1 MAKTMKAQ
9 VFYEREKMVLE
20 DIPVPEIGPERVL
33 VSVKF
38 CGICGSDVAYFF
50 GNSSLET
57 ETGKG
62 PLVLGHEFSGEVVQV
77 GEIPERAGLFKPG
90 DRPERAGLFK
100 PGDRVVLDPVQ
111 YCNACKI
118 CKKGKVNLCE
128 TKQVL
133 GVSVNGGFAQYC
145 VSSYT
150 GLHKIPEGVTYEEA
164 AMTEP
169 LACATHAVKRMAIE
183 PGDFCLVIGPGTI
196 GIMMVQLIKRCGAGK
211 VVLVGR
217 GGNDYRLEIGLKAGA
232 DEVLNISDSKS
243 PYYVKNLKARITEL
257 SDGQLADAVIIPTG
271 SVEAMESAFELS
283 GRKARIVFFGLPA
296 DDAIVRVPAAQTIFN
311 DKTVHFSWLAPLMW
325 PTALDAIGRGL
336 VDVKSLA
343 SSIIPLE
350 ELEQGLRDVKA
361 RAGNPMKVLVQPPKL

>member
-9 VFYEREKMVLE
+9 VFYEREKMLLE
-20 DIPVPEIGPERVL
+20 DIPIPTVGPEQVL
-33 VSVKF
+33 VLVKF

-57 ETGKG
+57 KTGKG

-77 GEIPERAGLFKPG
+77 GEIPKRAGLFKPS
-90 DRPERAGLFK
+90 
-100 PGDRVVLDPVQ
+100 DRVVLDPVQ

-118 CKKGKVNLCE
+118 CKKGQVNLCQ

-217 GGNDYRLEIGLKAGA
+217 AGNDYRLEIGLKAGA

-243 PYYVKNLKARITEL
+243 PYYVSDLKSKITEL
-257 SDGQLADAVIIPTG
+257 SDGQLADAVITPTG

-361 RAGNPMKVLVQPPKL
+361 RAGNPMKVLVQPPQL